1 MAFTNLDAG
10 AARTR
15 IRVQR
20 PVSVDDGGGNEI
32 DTWEDA
38 AEGSFAAVWRRKL
51 TRFDSAIDNRDNERV
66 YAPET
71 AVVSVRFTKRIT
83 ASCRVFR
90 IGDDQRFPDGNSGAW
105 TIIGT
110 PERSVDGGWL
120 EFTVE
125 RKVKA
130 L

>member
-20 PVSVDDGGGNEI
+20 SVSGDDGGGNEI
-32 DTWEDA
+32 DTWEDV

-90 IGDDQRFPDGNSGAW
+90 IGDNGGAW

>member
-10 AARTR
+10 AMRTR
-15 IRVQR
+15 IRVQK
-20 PVSVDDGGGNEI
+20 PVTIDDGGGNDI
-32 DTWEDA
+32 DTWEDVT
-38 AEGSFAAVWRRKL
+38 EGSFAAVWRRKL
-51 TRFDSAIDNRDNERV
+51 TRFDSAIDNRDNDRV

-71 AVVSVRFTKRIT
+71 AVVTVRFTKRIT
-83 ASCRVFR
+83 ASCRVQR
-90 IGDDQRFPDGNSGAW
+90 IGDDGGYW

>member
-32 DTWEDA
+32 DTWEDV
-38 AEGSFAAVWRRKL
+38 AEGTFAAVWRRKL
-51 TRFDSAIDNRDNERV
+51 NRFDSAVDNWDNERV

-90 IGDDQRFPDGNSGAW
+90 IGDNGGAW

-110 PERSVDGGWL
+110 TERSVDGGWL

>member
-15 IRVQR
+15 IRVQK

-32 DTWEDA
+32 DTWEDV

-51 TRFDSAIDNRDNERV
+51 TRFDSSIDNRDNERV

-83 ASCRVFR
+83 ASCRVQR
-90 IGDDQRFPDGNSGAW
+90 IGDDGGFW

>member
-10 AARTR
+10 AMRTR

-20 PVSVDDGGGNEI
+20 PVSVDDGGGNDI
-32 DTWEDA
+32 DTWEDV

-51 TRFDSAIDNRDNERV
+51 TRFDSAIDNRDNDRV

-71 AVVSVRFTKRIT
+71 AVVTVRFSRRIT
-83 ASCRVFR
+83 ASCRVQR
-90 IGDDQRFPDGNSGAW
+90 VGDDGGYW

>member
-10 AARTR
+10 AMRTR
-15 IRVQR
+15 IRVQKL
-20 PVSVDDGGGNEI
+20 VTIDDGGGNDI
-32 DTWEDA
+32 DTWEDVT
-38 AEGSFAAVWRRKL
+38 EGSFAAVWRRKL
-51 TRFDSAIDNRDNERV
+51 TRFDSARSKGKTTDALKSLMKL
-66 YAPET
+66 APET
-71 AVVSVRFTKRIT
+71 AVVTVRFTKRIT
-83 ASCRVFR
+83 ASCRVQR
-90 IGDDQRFPDGNSGAW
+90 IGDDGGYW